1 MQTDLD
7 YYILLNVVFL
17 DVILILIITEQFIKD
32 KNEKNGKNGNN

>member
-7 YYILLNVVFL
+7 YYLLMNVVFL